1 MNVLSIDRISKSFN
15 EKTLFEDATFGIDQG
30 QKIALV
36 GVNGCGKST
45 LLKMIARIESP
56 DSGDISYN
64 KSTRVSYLP
73 QIPELDNSN
82 DILSEIFNS
91 DNESAVAVMKY
102 QSLLVKSAEN
112 PALQDELQNAIEK
125 VDNLNAWDFEDK
137 ARQVLGKL
145 GIHDTSQQVSGL
157 SGGQRKRV
165 ALAKVLLEEP
175 DLLILDEPTNHLDLE
190 AIEWLENFLDTAN
203 LSLLMVTHDRYFLD
217 KVTNHIIEIDQGQ
230 IFRYYGNYA
239 YFLEKKSEREQ
250 REAIEIDKARNLMK
264 KELEWIRR
272 QPKARGTKAKYRID
286 AFHDLKEKATKSV
299 KKEELDIQTGMSR
312 LGKKVLEIEE
322 MDFAYGRK
330 VIAQDF
336 SYVFKRKE
344 RIGIVGANG
353 AGKSTFLNLITK
365 KINPDNG
372 EVKAGVNT
380 RFGYYTQTE
389 LEAKPGQK
397 VIEVIK
403 EIAEYIK
410 LDDGREISA
419 SQLLTLFLFD
429 GKAQYNYVERLSGGE
444 RRRLQLLKVLMG
456 NPNFLI
462 LDEPTN
468 DLDIMT
474 LNILEDYLEK
484 FDGCLIIV
492 SHDRYFMDRL
502 ADHLFVFEGDGVIR
516 DFNGNYTDYRQ
527 EAKKASQQKESKSA
541 VAEEK
546 VKNQQQPKEQ
556 SKAKLT
562 FKEKRELEAIEVE
575 MPELE
580 KKKAELIEQLN
591 RGIADHEALMN
602 ISKEIEVITEKLEEI
617 ELRWLELSEKS

>member
-15 EKTLFEDATFGIDQG
+15 EKTLFEEATFGIDQG

-45 LLKMIARIESP
+45 LLKMIAKIESP

-64 KSTRVSYLP
+64 KSTKVSYLP
-73 QIPELDNSN
+73 QIPKLEDAN

-91 DNESAVAVMKY
+91 ANESAVAVMKY
-102 QSLLVKSAEN
+102 QLLLVKSAEN
-112 PALQDELQNAIEK
+112 PAFQEELQSAIEK

-286 AFHDLKEKATKSV
+286 AFYDLKEKATKNV

-322 MDFAYGRK
+322 MDFAYGDK
-330 VIAQDF
+330 VITKNF
-336 SYVFKRKE
+336 NYIFKRKE

-353 AGKSTFLNLITK
+353 AGKSTFLNLLTK
-365 KINPDNG
+365 KISPDKG
-372 EVKAGVNT
+372 EVKAGINT
-380 RFGYYTQTE
+380 RFGYYTQSE

-403 EIAEYIK
+403 EIAEFIK

-474 LNILEDYLEK
+474 LNILEDYLEN
-484 FDGCLIIV
+484 FDGCLMIV

-527 EAKKASQQKESKSA
+527 EFKNVSQPKENKPIDP
-541 VAEEK
+541 EER
-546 VKNQQQPKEQ
+546 VNNQQPKDRN
-556 SKAKLT
+556 KAKLS
-562 FKEKRELEAIEVE
+562 FKEKRELEAIEAE

-580 KKKAELIEQLN
+580 KKKAELIDQLN
-591 RGIADHEALMN
+591 HRTADHEKLME
-602 ISKEIEVITEKLEEI
+602 ISKEIETISEKLEEI
-617 ELRWLELSEKS
+617 EFRWLELSEKS

>member
-15 EKTLFEDATFGIDQG
+15 EKTLFEEATFGIDQG

-45 LLKMIARIESP
+45 LLKMIAKIESP

-64 KSTRVSYLP
+64 KSTKVSYLP
-73 QIPELDNSN
+73 QIPKLEDAN

-91 DNESAVAVMKY
+91 ANESAVAVMKY
-102 QSLLVKSAEN
+102 QLLLVKSAEN
-112 PALQDELQNAIEK
+112 PAFQEELQSAIEK

-286 AFHDLKEKATKSV
+286 AFYDLKEKATKNV

-322 MDFAYGRK
+322 MDFAYGDK
-330 VIAQDF
+330 VITKNF
-336 SYVFKRKE
+336 NYIFKRKE

-353 AGKSTFLNLITK
+353 AGKSTFLNLLTK
-365 KINPDNG
+365 KISPDKG
-372 EVKAGVNT
+372 EVKAGINT
-380 RFGYYTQTE
+380 RFGYYTQSE

-403 EIAEYIK
+403 EIAEFIK

-474 LNILEDYLEK
+474 LNILEDYLEN
-484 FDGCLIIV
+484 FDGCLMIV

-527 EAKKASQQKESKSA
+527 EFKNVSQPKENKPIDP
-541 VAEEK
+541 EER
-546 VKNQQQPKEQ
+546 VINQQPKDQ
-556 SKAKLT
+556 NKAKLS
-562 FKEKRELEAIEVE
+562 FKEKRELEAIEAE

-580 KKKAELIEQLN
+580 KKKAELIDQLN
-591 RGIADHEALMN
+591 HRTADHEKLME
-602 ISKEIEVITEKLEEI
+602 ISKEIETISEKLEEI
-617 ELRWLELSEKS
+617 EFRWLELSEKS

>member
-1 MNVLSIDRISKSFN
+1 MNVLSIDHISKSFN
-15 EKTLFEDATFGIDQG
+15 EKTLFEEATFGVDQG

-45 LLKMIARIESP
+45 LLKMISKIENP
-56 DSGDISYN
+56 DSGVISYN
-64 KSTRVSYLP
+64 KNTKVSYLS
-73 QIPELDNSN
+73 QIPELNDAN

-91 DNESAVAVMKY
+91 SNESAVAVMSY
-102 QSLLVKSAEN
+102 QSLLIKSAEN
-112 PALQDELQNAIEK
+112 PDLIDALQEAIEK

-145 GIHDTSQQVSGL
+145 GIHDTSQKIAGL

-239 YFLEKKSEREQ
+239 YFLEKKSDREQ
-250 REAIEIDKARNLMK
+250 REAVEVDKARNLMK

-272 QPKARGTKAKYRID
+272 QPKARGTKAKYRVE
-286 AFHDLKEKATKSV
+286 AFEGIKEKASKNL
-299 KKEELDIQTGMSR
+299 KKEELDIQTGMAR
-312 LGKKVLEIEE
+312 LGKKVLEIEK
-322 MDFAYGRK
+322 MNFAYGDK
-330 VIAQDF
+330 VITNKF
-336 SYVFKRKE
+336 SYIFKRKE

-353 AGKSTFLNLITK
+353 AGKSTFLNLLTK
-365 KINPDNG
+365 KIIPDSG

-380 RFGYYTQTE
+380 RFGYYTQSE
-389 LEAKPGQK
+389 LVAKPGQK

-403 EIAEYIK
+403 EIAEFIK

-429 GKAQYNYVERLSGGE
+429 GKAQYNFVERLSGGE

-516 DFNGNYTDYRQ
+516 DFNGNYTDYREELKQ
-527 EAKKASQQKESKSA
+527 LAQQKDTKPA
-541 VAEEK
+541 VTEEK
-546 VKNQQQPKEQ
+546 KKDNSSNE
-556 SKAKLT
+556 SSNAKLS
-562 FKEKRELEAIEVE
+562 FKEKRELEEIEKE
-575 MPELE
+575 MPKLE
-580 KKKAELIEQLN
+580 KKKAGLIEKLN
-591 RGIADHEALMN
+591 HGSEDHGELMKL
-602 ISKEIEVITEKLEEI
+602 SKEIEEIAKKQEEI

>member
-1 MNVLSIDRISKSFN
+1 MNVLSIDHISKSFN
-15 EKTLFEDATFGIDQG
+15 EKTLFEGATFGVDQG

-45 LLKMIARIESP
+45 LLKMIASIEKP
-56 DSGDISYN
+56 DSGDISFN
-64 KSTRVSYLP
+64 KNTKISYLS
-73 QIPELDNSN
+73 QIPDLN
-82 DILSEIFNS
+82 DSLNILSEIFNS
-91 DNESAVAVMKY
+91 ENQSALAVMDY
-102 QSLLVKSAEN
+102 QALLIKSAEN
-112 PALQDELQNAIEK
+112 PDLQEELQHAIEK

-145 GIHDTSQQVSGL
+145 GIHDTNQQIAGL

-190 AIEWLENFLDTAN
+190 AIEWLENFLDSQN
-203 LSLLMVTHDRYFLD
+203 LTLLMVTHDRYFLD
-217 KVTNHIIEIDQGQ
+217 KVTNHIIEIDQGE

-250 REAIEIDKARNLMK
+250 REVVEVEKARNLMR

-272 QPKARGTKAKYRID
+272 QPKARGTKAKYRVD
-286 AFHDLKEKATKSV
+286 AFYDLKEKASKNL
-299 KKEELDIQTGMSR
+299 KKEELDIQTGMAR

-322 MDFAYGRK
+322 MKFAYGDK
-330 VIAQDF
+330 VMVKKFD
-336 SYVFKRKE
+336 YVFKRKE

-353 AGKSTFLNLITK
+353 AGKSTFLNLLTR
-365 KINPDNG
+365 KIQPDSG
-372 EVKAGVNT
+372 EIKAGINT
-380 RFGYYTQTE
+380 RFGYYTQAE

-403 EIAEYIK
+403 EIAEFIK
-410 LDDGREISA
+410 LDDGREITA
-419 SQLLTLFLFD
+419 SQLLNLFLFD
-429 GKAQYNYVERLSGGE
+429 KKAQYNFVERLSGGE

-456 NPNFLI
+456 NPNFLV

-484 FDGCLIIV
+484 FDGCLMIV

-502 ADHLFVFEGDGVIR
+502 ADHLFIFEGEGIIR

-527 EAKKASQQKESKSA
+527 EVKELGQAKEAKAGGKDSAGKKEKQKDSD
-541 VAEEK
+541 K
-546 VKNQQQPKEQ
+546 VKL
-556 SKAKLT
+556 S
-562 FKEKRELEAIEVE
+562 FKEKRELETLESEIA
-575 MPELE
+575 ELE
-580 KKKAELIEQLN
+580 SKKAELIEKLN
-591 RGIADHEALMN
+591 KGVPDHEELMAL
-602 ISKEIEVITEKLEEI
+602 SKEIEKFTNELEEK
-617 ELRWLELSEKS
+617 ELRWLELSERA